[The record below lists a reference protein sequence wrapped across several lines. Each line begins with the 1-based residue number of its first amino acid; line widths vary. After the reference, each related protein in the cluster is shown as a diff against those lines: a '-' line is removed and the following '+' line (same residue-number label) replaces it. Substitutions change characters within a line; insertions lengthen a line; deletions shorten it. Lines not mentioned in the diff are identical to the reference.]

1 MNIEA
6 IVIDYLKSALQTDNV
21 YGEMPDS
28 PAGEFFVVDK
38 TGSSTVDHICTST
51 VAIQS
56 YGDTKAEAAESN
68 ERMKRVMKD
77 MVALDQIGGC
87 HLDTDYDFTNIARK
101 QYRYQAIYQITH
113 Y

>member
-6 IVIDYLKSALQTDNV
+6 IIIDYLQNKLQTDNV
-21 YGEMPDS
+21 YGEIPDS

-38 TGSSTVDHICTST
+38 TGSTTVDHICTST

-68 ERMKRVMKD
+68 EKMKRAMEGIVE
-77 MVALDQIGGC
+77 LDEIGGC
-87 HLDTDYDFTNIARK
+87 YLETDYNYTNIARK
-101 QYRYQAIYQITH
+101 QYRYQAVYQITH

>member
-6 IVIDYLKSALQTDNV
+6 IIIGYLKGKLATDNV
-21 YGEMPDS
+21 YGEILDS

-38 TGSSTVDHICTST
+38 TGSTTVDHICTST

-68 ERMKRVMKD
+68 EKMKRAMEGIVE
-77 MVALDQIGGC
+77 LDEIGGC
-87 HLDTDYDFTNIARK
+87 YLETDYNYTNIARK
-101 QYRYQAIYQITH
+101 QYRYQAVYQITH

>member
-1 MNIEA
+1 MNIEK
-6 IVIDYLKSALQTDNV
+6 IIIDYLREELQTDKV

-38 TGSSTVDHICTST
+38 TGSSTTDHICTST

-56 YGDTKAEAAESN
+56 YGDTKAKAVESN
-68 ERMKRVMKD
+68 ETLKRAMEGII
-77 MVALDQIGGC
+77 ALDQIGGC
-87 HLDTDYDFTNIARK
+87 YLNTDYNFTNIARK
-101 QYRYQAIYQITH
+101 QYRYQAVYQITH

>member
-6 IVIDYLKSALQTDNV
+6 IVIDHLKTALQTTKV
-21 YGEMPDS
+21 YGEIPDS

-56 YGDTKAEAAESN
+56 YGDSKYAAAESN
-68 ERMKRVMKD
+68 EKMKRAMKGI
-77 MVALDQIGGC
+77 VELDQIGAC
-87 HLDTDYDFTNIARK
+87 YLSTDYNYTNIARK
-101 QYRYQAIYQITH
+101 QYRYQAVYQITH